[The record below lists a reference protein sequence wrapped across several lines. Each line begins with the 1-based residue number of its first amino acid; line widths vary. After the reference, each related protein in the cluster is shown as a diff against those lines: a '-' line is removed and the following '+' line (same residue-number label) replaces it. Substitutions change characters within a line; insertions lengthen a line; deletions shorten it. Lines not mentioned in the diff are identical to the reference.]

1 MKQITVLQ
9 IISDLSD
16 GGVEAMLMDI
26 YRNIDYK
33 TIRFIFVVQSSS
45 RRYVD
50 EIGEYGGKVY
60 QVSPLHSVGMIAY
73 MKNIIMQH
81 EKKDWIWRQESMWF
95 LLIAMIG

>member
-50 EIGEYGGKVY
+50 EIGE
-60 QVSPLHSVGMIAY
+60 
-73 MKNIIMQH
+73 
-81 EKKDWIWRQESMWF
+81 
-95 LLIAMIG
+95 